1 LFFLL
6 PHRTRST
13 TFCLQPCFLLNLFFL
28 RPLPASPTPKK
39 QRWSSFVDA
48 FCDSVHARG
57 LAAVPPP
64 HARANLKATPSP
76 FSSLSSSAL
85 PPPPPPPA
93 SVLPAA
99 PSRLVAI
106 GDLHGD
112 LDKARRALVAARVLC
127 PTTDRWVGGDT
138 VLVQVGDVLDRGDG
152 EIACLFLLERLARE
166 AELAGGAVHVLNGNH
181 ETMNVELDLRYVTG
195 GGFADFAD
203 LAPTGDD
210 LDEELLTYGKAARG
224 RVAAFR
230 PGGPYARLLAGHNTA
245 VIVGDTAFVHGGILP
260 DHAET
265 GLEVINDDIQRWM
278 LGDADAP
285 EHVDGDGPLWVRDYS
300 DETGPEECA
309 DLEEALA
316 ILGVARM
323 VVGHTVYDEINAE
336 CDDQVW
342 RVDVGM
348 AAYYGGYTQVL
359 EIRGD
364 DVDTID

>member
-1 LFFLL
+1 VLRRLVLPLL
-6 PHRTRST
+6 
-13 TFCLQPCFLLNLFFL
+13 LLVACA
-28 RPLPASPTPKK
+28 PLGEPESAPPE
-39 QRWSSFVDA
+39 
-48 FCDSVHARG
+48 RG
-57 LAAVPPP
+57 PRAAPPP
-64 HARANLKATPSP
+64 TRHEAPERLI
-76 FSSLSSSAL
+76 AL
-85 PPPPPPPA
+85 
-93 SVLPAA
+93 
-99 PSRLVAI
+99 
-106 GDLHGD
+106 GDVHGD
-112 LDKARRALVAARVLC
+112 FDALWDALTLAEVIDDDGGWIGGE
-127 PTTDRWVGGDT
+127 TTVVQTGD
-138 VLVQVGDVLDRGDG
+138 QLDRGDT
-152 EIACLFLLERLARE
+152 ERHILDFLETLADQ
-166 AELAGGAVHVLNGNH
+166 AWDAGGLLLVLHGNH